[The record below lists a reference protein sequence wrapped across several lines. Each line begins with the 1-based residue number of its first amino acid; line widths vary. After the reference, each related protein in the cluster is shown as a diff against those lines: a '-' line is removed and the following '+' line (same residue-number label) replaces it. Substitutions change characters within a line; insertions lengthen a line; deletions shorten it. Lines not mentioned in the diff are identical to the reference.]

1 MAADD
6 SGASG
11 PVVPFLVGSD
21 DKDVC
26 GQSCNRSTYCF
37 KSNCYCKHNH
47 TAEETQRIKNLHM
60 SGNLGSSD
68 CKTLPIKRSM
78 LLLL

>member
-1 MAADD
+1 MTRT
-6 SGASG
+6 
-11 PVVPFLVGSD
+11 FVGR
-21 DKDVC
+21 VAIV
-26 GQSCNRSTYCF
+26 QLIV
-37 KSNCYCKHNH
+37 SNQTVKHNH